1 MLPDPETTQEVAKA
15 TKAVADASGKLIEAS
30 KSVGQ
35 FIARFIAGP
44 LEQGMGIFEDRLKY
58 MRWDRQLR
66 LMKRAEE
73 VIAERG
79 YEMPSRAVPMKVAI
93 PLFQGASMEEDD
105 SLQDRWVNLLVNA
118 AYVESGLEIRRAY
131 IEILAQMDSMEAQ
144 ILDKIYTL
152 PFAETHTWGLITM
165 WLPERAEIATE
176 HNTRNIHPPEPVC
189 AALANLVR
197 LGCIKSPNMII
208 GGEFLAQVYT
218 TRLGRDFVAACR
230 QPPEGASTQPAPD

>member
-1 MLPDPETTQEVAKA
+1 MIPDPETTQEVAKA

-30 KSVGQ
+30 KGVGK

-44 LEQGMGIFEDRLKY
+44 LEQGMGIFEDKLKY

-73 VIAERG
+73 VIAECG
-79 YEMPSRAVPMKVAI
+79 YDMPTRAVPMKVAI

-118 AYVESGLEIRRAY
+118 AYAESGIEIRRAY
-131 IEILAQMDSMEAQ
+131 IEILAQLDSLEVR

-152 PFAETHTWGLITM
+152 PFAATSTWGLVTT
-165 WLPERAEIATE
+165 WLPERAEVATE
-176 HNTRNIHPPEPVC
+176 HSIDGAHPPEPVC
-189 AALANLVR
+189 AALANLAR
-197 LGCIKSPNMII
+197 LGCIKPTNMIL
-208 GGEFLAQVYT
+208 GGEFFVQVYT
-218 TRLGRDFVAACR
+218 TRLGRDFVASCR
-230 QPPEGASTQPAPD
+230 QPQAPRCNPRTC